1 METLRDVEELDGF
14 MKKDKYADPEFT
26 KKLWA
31 YLTVNQMLAE
41 RWGETWSVVGGK
53 GNWRA
58 ILSSLE
64 PQGDGLHMGKINK
77 SK

>member
-41 RWGETWSVVGGK
+41 RWEEMWSVMGEK
-53 GNWRA
+53 WSMRA
-58 ILSSLE
+58 VWSFLR
-64 PQGDGLHMGKINK
+64 PQGFKLVR
-77 SK
+77 

>member
-41 RWGETWSVVGGK
+41 RWGE
-53 GNWRA
+53 
-58 ILSSLE
+58 
-64 PQGDGLHMGKINK
+64 M
-77 SK
+77 

>member
-14 MKKDKYADPEFT
+14 MKKDRYADPEFT

-41 RWGETWSVVGGK
+41 R
-53 GNWRA
+53 
-58 ILSSLE
+58 
-64 PQGDGLHMGKINK
+64 
-77 SK
+77 